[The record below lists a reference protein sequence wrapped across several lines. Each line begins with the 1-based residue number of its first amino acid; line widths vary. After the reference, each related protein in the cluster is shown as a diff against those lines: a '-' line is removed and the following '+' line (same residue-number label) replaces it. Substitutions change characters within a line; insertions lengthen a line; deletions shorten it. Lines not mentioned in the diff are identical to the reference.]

1 MTTGRGRGVDEE
13 GRREGG
19 RRGCRHEAAM
29 ISAKLKTRSRFE
41 FDRSVEQIAMTGS
54 VEKPRES
61 TAEIK
66 TAMVWQDLIGAHN
79 IVGKRSRLSALGGI
93 VVNRFSFFNEIRV
106 KPHFLISLVNFC

>member
-54 VEKPRES
+54 VEKRRKS
-61 TAEIK
+61 TVKVKA
-66 TAMVWQDLIGAHN
+66 AMVWQDLNRGTHCRQKGLAP
-79 IVGKRSRLSALGGI
+79 GRLA
-93 VVNRFSFFNEIRV
+93 VN
-106 KPHFLISLVNFC
+106 